1 MASFPSLS
9 ETKTSATVPSAA
21 STEALTDASESPK
34 LSSAHRSLSEMMPV
48 VFNSKKAKLI
58 KDGRED
64 VDAGGDSDSDSHSD
78 GPWEYMSGPSEP
90 PAGDDLPPPT
100 AHLAPPLLLPPLP
113 LIPLPLPPLPLVP
126 RPLPACPYPCP

>member
-1 MASFPSLS
+1 MELFAFRRLVQGTVASFPSLS

-58 KDGRED
+58 KDRRED
-64 VDAGGDSDSDSHSD
+64 VDAGDSDSDSHSD

-90 PAGDDLPPPT
+90 PAGDDLLPPPPPT
-100 AHLAPPLLLPPLP
+100 
-113 LIPLPLPPLPLVP
+113 
-126 RPLPACPYPCP
+126 